1 MDKKMDEKTIIEKL
15 SIMQL
20 RLKVPKT
27 RSVKIRTKN
36 GGLLTY
42 NYRSC
47 EDILNALKPLEEEV
61 GAAVKLSDKIV
72 SVGNFN
78 YVEATATLIDNKTKD
93 SVSSVT
99 SAKEPTGKN
108 NMDEAQVTGST
119 SSYARKYALCGLF
132 AIDDSQDIDAM
143 QEYVTDHNDK
153 TSENESKQSKGS
165 GSYNNDGNTNVITK
179 AQAQRMYKLS
189 GFDEEICKTAMAKKG
204 YTKSEDIKRCDYE
217 AICDDVV
224 KLRENRE

>member
-20 RLKVPKT
+20 KLKVPKT

-72 SVGNFN
+72 CVGNFN

-93 SVSSVT
+93 SVSSVA

-143 QEYVTDHNDK
+143 QEYATDHNDK
-153 TSENESKQSKGS
+153 TSESASKQSKS
-165 GSYNNDGNTNVITK
+165 NEGNTDVITK

-204 YTKSEDIKRCDYE
+204 YVKSEDIKRCDYE

>member
-1 MDKKMDEKTIIEKL
+1 MDKMDERTIIEKL

-20 RLKVPKT
+20 KLKVPKT

-72 SVGNFN
+72 CVGNIN

-93 SVSSVT
+93 SVSSVA

-153 TSENESKQSKGS
+153 TSESASKQSKSS

-189 GFDEEICKTAMAKKG
+189 GFDEELCKKAMAKKG
-204 YTKSEDIKRCDYE
+204 YAKSEDIKRCDYE